1 MKLAEALSVR
11 SDLQERLYQLETRL
25 DNNSKVQE
33 GDDPNEDPTALLA
46 ELDTVTSQLE
56 EMIGRINVT
65 NGATEASDGR
75 TLAQLVAHRDVMKRK
90 AQMLRNFLDS
100 ASSTVSRHSA
110 SEIRIVSTVDV
121 KPLRKTADEVAE
133 DVRKTDMAIQELNW
147 TTELI

>member
-33 GDDPNEDPTALLA
+33 GDAPNEDPAALLA

-56 EMIGRINVT
+56 EIIGRINVT
-65 NGATEASDGR
+65 NGATKASDGR

-121 KPLRKTADEVAE
+121 KQLRKTADEVAE